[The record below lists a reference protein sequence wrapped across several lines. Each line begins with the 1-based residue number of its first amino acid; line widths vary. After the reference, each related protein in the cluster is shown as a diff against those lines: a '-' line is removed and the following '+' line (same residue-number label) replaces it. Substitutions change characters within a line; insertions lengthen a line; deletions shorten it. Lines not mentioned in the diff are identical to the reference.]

1 MSKLLICRLVVR
13 SFLFILLCAGFA
25 AAGDLFSSYLKHR
38 FNADQIEMKEVE
50 SLQAYVIDG
59 RIHLHLRDFL
69 ALMLKNSPEVQLTR
83 MNVYTV
89 ANQVTASNA
98 PFDPLLQ
105 ATFNAQRSITPLFF
119 GGGFS
124 SGGGGGGGF
133 SSGGGGGG
141 GGGTGTGTG
150 GTGGTGTGAGSVI
163 LPQTISSLSQR
174 SGLSFTQ
181 LLPTGQTFSTTFTG
195 TRSSGDF
202 YTYPAVFG
210 SLAFDL
216 TQPLLRNRTN
226 LQARGP
232 LLAAREMLVV
242 TSQES
247 EASIGEALATAAG
260 AYWQAVQAR
269 DTIRVREGTLDLAQK
284 SYERDKMA
292 LDLGALASLDIYQ
305 SQTQVAERKRD
316 LIEAQYNYRIA
327 LDGLRHFIGADL
339 TPELRALDI
348 VLDDDASATPPR
360 SEVLPF
366 EQALAEAK
374 AARPELHAVEGRLRV
389 DELQRRIARD
399 SLLPRLDVNLTGGSS
414 GPSFNQGGIIGGSG
428 GAPAMPYPG
437 YGETLGQVLGFN
449 FPSYGLG
456 VQMNLPFR
464 NSAAKAQLSDA
475 LVNRVKVRYQKRVLE
490 QTIALGVRQAID
502 NIELADASVT
512 AAKTTRDLARKNV
525 DAEQQKYQLGSITA
539 FELLDSQNRLAN
551 AENALLQ
558 AYVTYQ
564 EAYIA
569 YQRATWTLLDGLG
582 IIVEVPKPPR

>member
-1 MSKLLICRLVVR
+1 MSKLLICSLVVR
-13 SFLFILLCAGFA
+13 SLLFVLLGAGFA
-25 AAGDLFSSYLKHR
+25 AASDVFSSYLKHR
-38 FNADQIEMKEVE
+38 FDADHIEMKEVQ
-50 SLQAYVIDG
+50 SLQTYVTDG
-59 RIHLHLRDFL
+59 RIHLHLHDFL

-83 MNVYTV
+83 MDVYTA
-89 ANQVTASNA
+89 ANRVTSANT

-105 ATFNAQRSITPLFF
+105 ANFNAQRSIRPLFF

-141 GGGTGTGTG
+141 GTGTGTG
-150 GTGGTGTGAGSVI
+150 GTGAGGTSVI
-163 LPQTISSLSQR
+163 LPQTISSLSQTT
-174 SGLSFTQ
+174 GLTFSE
-181 LLPTGQTFSTTFTG
+181 LLPTGQLFSTDFTG

-210 SLAFDL
+210 SLAFTL
-216 TQPLLRNRTN
+216 TQPLMQNRTN

-232 LLAAREMLVV
+232 LMAAREMLVV

-247 EASIGEALATAAG
+247 EASIGEALATAATS
-260 AYWQAVQAR
+260 YWQAVQAR
-269 DTIRVREGTLDLAQK
+269 DTIHVREATLDLAQK

-316 LIEAQYNYRIA
+316 LIQAQYNYRIA

-339 TPELRALDI
+339 TPQLRALDI

-360 SEVLPF
+360 AEVLPF
-366 EQALAEAK
+366 DQALAKAK
-374 AARPELHAVEGRLRV
+374 ETRPEFHAVEGRLQI
-389 DELQRRIARD
+389 DELNRRIARD
-399 SLLPRLDVNLTGGSS
+399 ALLPRLNVNLTGGSS
-414 GPSFNQGGIIGGSG
+414 GPSFNEGGIIGG
-428 GAPAMPYPG
+428 GAPSMPYPG
-437 YGETLGQVLGFN
+437 YGETLRQVLGFN

-475 LVNRVKVRYQKRVLE
+475 LVSRVKDQYQKRALE
-490 QTIALGVRQAID
+490 QTTALEVRQAID

-525 DAEQQKYQLGSITA
+525 DAEQQKYQLGSVTA

-569 YQRATWTLLDGLG
+569 YQRATWTLLDGMG